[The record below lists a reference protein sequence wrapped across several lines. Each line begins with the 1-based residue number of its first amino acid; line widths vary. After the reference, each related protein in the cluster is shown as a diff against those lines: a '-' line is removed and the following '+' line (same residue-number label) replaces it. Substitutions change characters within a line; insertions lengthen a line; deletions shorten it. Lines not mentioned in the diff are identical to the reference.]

1 VRVEITDEL
10 DRWLDRMDAAVAAGD
25 PVARLRKI
33 YILTQF
39 KFLRDLQAPPTA
51 EIEQATKRIKRV
63 RQSRRYPV
71 WRLDHPFDEEVALR
85 LIVWFPP
92 NSKTAVVALLAGD
105 KKRIGDT
112 FYNSVGTRADAAI
125 ESWLKQHG
133 HQLDEHDQDG
143 GSDDTEDD
151 DDQKA

>member
-1 VRVEITDEL
+1 VVRVEITDEL

-51 EIEQATKRIKRV
+51 EIEQAT
-63 RQSRRYPV
+63 QT
-71 WRLDHPFDEEVALR
+71 DH
-85 LIVWFPP
+85 
-92 NSKTAVVALLAGD
+92 ALLAGD

-133 HQLDEHDQDG
+133 HELDEHDQDG